1 MSLSKKEKLL
11 AQSEAVKDC
20 AKHIERKIKQEQK
33 YLEYEKKDARNF
45 GMFED
50 CGQFYVDK
58 VTERET
64 RIKTLIE
71 EKISLEKYAKKLKHQ
86 AEEV

>member
-20 AKHIERKIKQEQK
+20 AKHLERKIKREQK
-33 YLEYEKKDARNF
+33 YLEHEQQDARHF
-45 GMFED
+45 GIFED

-58 VTERET
+58 VKERET

-86 AEEV
+86 AEEI